1 MVPVSYPDALRLLL
15 ATVSPVGV
23 ETVAINKA
31 LHRISAAP
39 VTAPQ
44 ALPNSRRSAV
54 DGFALGDLRHRQWRL
69 VGSRA
74 AGELATEPLAGDEAL
89 AVMTGGG
96 VPENAAAVVRVED
109 SRQQGTSLEVVG
121 TVSSGENINESASE
135 LAAGAPLLGTGSR
148 VDAVR
153 HSALCY
159 AGVASIEV
167 YRPLRVGVMLSGPE
181 LLPPGA
187 ASRPGASYECHR
199 ALLQPVLEQLGCQC
213 TFIGPVADQ
222 PLIIRDSVEQLAADH
237 DLIVT
242 SGGVSM
248 GKYDFV
254 RPLLHQQEFDTV
266 LNRTRIKPGS
276 PLLAAKRGEQLFV
289 AMPGYPAAFLVNLL
303 VYLVPVVKRMSGWR
317 ETGPLWQETVVS
329 APLRGRAG
337 RSDMVRVKLREGRAE
352 PLGDQLTSHYAGFL
366 QADGLA
372 WLDETRTEVAAGESV
387 AVCWFNAFLN
397 EGGA

>member
-1 MVPVSYPDALRLLL
+1 MVPVSYPDALRLLF

-187 ASRPGASYECHR
+187 APRPGASYECHR

-366 QADGLA
+366 QVDGLA